1 MPNKSDKEI
10 QISPSIIATDL
21 STLGNRIGS
30 FDLSAVDLIHI
41 DVMDGGF
48 VPNLTIGPGYI
59 KSLMQHTRIPF
70 DIHLMIENPEQSIER
85 YLELKPR
92 FVTIHYESTR
102 FPIRLLNL
110 IRNAGV
116 SPGISLNPATP
127 VASVFDTLEYA
138 DLILIMSVDP
148 GFYGQPF
155 IHSSLKRIE
164 AAAGFISA
172 HNLSNVVI
180 QVDGGITKDNIGN
193 AACAGARIMVA
204 GKSAFEND
212 AVNENCLAL
221 KSAAAQALTADK

>member
-1 MPNKSDKEI
+1 MPSNPDREI

-21 STLGNRIGS
+21 STLGSRIGA
-30 FDLSAVDLIHI
+30 FDPSAVDLVHI

-59 KSLMQHTRIPF
+59 KNLAQHTGIPF
-70 DIHLMIENPEQSIER
+70 DVHLMIENPERSIER

-110 IRNAGV
+110 IRSAGV

-127 VASVFDTLEYA
+127 ATSIFDTLEYA
-138 DLILIMSVDP
+138 ELVLIMSVDP

-155 IHSSLKRIE
+155 IPSSLKRIE
-164 AAAGFISA
+164 AVAGFISA
-172 HNLSNVVI
+172 QSLSKTVI
-180 QVDGGITKDNIGN
+180 QADGGISKDNIGSV
-193 AACAGARIMVA
+193 ARAGARIMVA

-221 KSAAAQALTADK
+221 KNAARKALVE